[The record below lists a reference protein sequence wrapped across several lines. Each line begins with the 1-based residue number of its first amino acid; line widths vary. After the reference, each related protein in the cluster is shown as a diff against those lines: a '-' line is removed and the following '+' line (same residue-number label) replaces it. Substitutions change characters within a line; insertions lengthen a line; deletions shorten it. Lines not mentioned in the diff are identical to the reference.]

1 MQPDQSLLAGSPQDD
16 LDRAAVGENQQ
27 QFITFTLGAEEY
39 GIDIMVVR
47 EIKGWSETTMI
58 PNAPPHVR
66 GVINLRGVIVP
77 IFDLRARFGLGLTV
91 PTSMHV
97 VIIVAAGTRTVGLL
111 VDTVSDIISIE
122 PKAIR
127 PVPDM
132 CVPGEEQYFEGLVAI
147 DTRMVSLVSL
157 SGLFGMAAQ
166 PGRRNF
172 KTETA
177 PRAA

>member
-1 MQPDQSLLAGSPQDD
+1 MQPDQSLLAGLAQTE
-16 LDRAAVGENQQ
+16 LDHQAVGENQQ

-47 EIKGWSETTMI
+47 EIKGWSDTTMI

-77 IFDLRARFGLGLTV
+77 IFDLRARFGLGLTT

-111 VDTVSDIISIE
+111 VDTVSDIISID

-127 PVPDM
+127 AVPDM
-132 CVPGEEQYFEGLVAI
+132 CLPNEEQFFEGLVAI
-147 DTRMVSLVSL
+147 EARMVKLVSL
-157 SGLFGMAAQ
+157 SGLFGQ
-166 PGRRNF
+166 PVQPPKRNF
-172 KTETA
+172 KSE
-177 PRAA
+177 AAAKAA